1 MSGKAAA
8 GGLQELCFKYTEW
21 LQVRGGFDA
30 AREWEANMDT

>member
-21 LQVRGGFDA
+21 LQVRGGFCV
-30 AREWEANMDT
+30 ARRLEANIGT